1 VSPRRK
7 ELNRDIREKRRI
19 QILDAALTSYIG
31 KGYNGT
37 DMDQVAAEAGLA
49 KGLLYYYYTN
59 KQELFRAMF
68 DWATGT
74 LMMANAEIVASVAAM
89 ADPVER
95 LFLYLRRVVELAEKD
110 PRALRFAMRL
120 PFDAYAVFGPTEW
133 REGYQRSNL
142 HRDTLASMIR
152 DVAGL
157 GITPPLDPEA
167 AANSFWTVFI
177 ANCFNFTTMIGGTRP
192 PADAPG
198 GDGTAAPAPA
208 RDARTEAARMRQ
220 IVTFCFQGLGLP
232 HDAWGKYLERMEKE

>member
-7 ELNRDIREKRRI
+7 ELNDDIREKRRL
-19 QILDAALTSYIG
+19 QILDAALTLYIRQG
-31 KGYNGT
+31 FNGT

-49 KGLLYYYYTN
+49 KGLLYYYCKN
-59 KQELFRAMF
+59 KQDLFRAMF

-74 LMMANAEIVASVAAM
+74 LMESNAEIVASVAGAT
-89 ADPVER
+89 DPVER
-95 LFLYLRRVVELAEKD
+95 LFLYLRRVVEMVERD

-120 PFDAYAVFGPTEW
+120 PFDAYAVFGAAEW
-133 REGYQRSNL
+133 REGYRRSNL

-152 DVAGL
+152 DVAAL
-157 GITPPLDPEA
+157 GVTPPLDPES

-192 PADAPG
+192 PADM
-198 GDGTAAPAPA
+198 PASA
-208 RDARTEAARMRQ
+208 QGRGEEAARMRS

-232 HDAWGKYLERMEKE
+232 RDAWGKYLERMEKE